1 MNTTWIVIA
10 VVAVLLLA
18 LLALVVGLQLRK
30 RRQISLSRPEERREL
45 TREER
50 SGNYQAGTG
59 FSFTEAGGTATA
71 APPREPL
78 PRQTPPPVHT
88 TPPVGATP

>member
-1 MNTTWIVIA
+1 MNTTWIIIA

-18 LLALVVGLQLRK
+18 VLALVVGLQLRRK
-30 RRQISLSRPEERREL
+30 RQISLSKPEERREL

-78 PRQTPPPVHT
+78 PRETSR
-88 TPPVGATP
+88 